1 MSCQAGPDGTC
12 QFGPSY
18 AQLGCRV
25 ALQGTEAKDG
35 QLVTD
40 LVDPRGVLA
49 GEEVALGDEQGDQ
62 DGSPGS
68 YPVVLGDSGLG
79 AVNGFDGS
87 FEVDPGVRQVQLDGD
102 ASVHGAD
109 AENAAQ
115 LGQQR
120 DEPGVDRGGV
130 RFSP

>member
-1 MSCQAGPDGTC
+1 MESFGQVVLRGERLHEVAIAALAQGGKADEPQAGPDGTC

-18 AQLGCRV
+18 AQPGCRV

-49 GEEVALGDEQGDQ
+49 GEEAALGDEQGDQ

-68 YPVVLGDSGLG
+68 TQSCWATADS
-79 AVNGFDGS
+79 A
-87 FEVDPGVRQVQLDGD
+87 R
-102 ASVHGAD
+102 
-109 AENAAQ
+109 
-115 LGQQR
+115 
-120 DEPGVDRGGV
+120 
-130 RFSP
+130 